1 MLLRILAHNPKTCI
15 VFQVNRIEMVETV
28 AYNVPGGGTHAVWLE
43 SCKGTTPDWYVSPG
57 LQTVVCPLAS
67 GVSPSL
73 QTVVCPLASGVSPSF
88 WCVCPLASGVSPI
101 ASSVSPSFWCV
112 S

>member
-15 VFQVNRIEMVETV
+15 VLRVNRIEMVETV

-67 GVSPSL
+67 GVSPS
-73 QTVVCPLASGVSPSF
+73 F